1 MRYTDWEELEVP
13 VRLAIEARTGRVHTQ
28 GNAVPG
34 QLLIQGLLT
43 EVGGAADGGEG
54 ICG

>member
-1 MRYTDWEELEVP
+1 MRI
-13 VRLAIEARTGRVHTQ
+13 R

-34 QLLIQGLLT
+34 QLLIQGLLA
-43 EVGGAADGGEG
+43 EVGGAADGAEG